1 MYRIIRLFSGLI
13 IATLL
18 SCNKSYVSSEKPVVF
33 VSILPQKYFVEKI
46 IKDLANI
53 EVLVPPGSSPHIYEP
68 KPSQMTLLSKASIYF
83 ATGIELEYAWLP
95 KIKKINPKLKIIQTD
110 KNIDKILS
118 ENSIPKHPEVP
129 HKHDH
134 INNHHSHHG
143 TDPHIWLSPELVK
156 KQSDIIT
163 KAFIEYDSTWR
174 DTVLK
179 NNKSFQSELR
189 ELQDTIKHLLSEC
202 EDGKPFLVFHPSW
215 GYFAREFNL
224 VQVPVEVQGKEPG
237 PKELGKVLKFAKNNN
252 IKTIFVQP
260 GFSKKSAG
268 IIAKELNG
276 IVLTADPLSLNW
288 SQNLINLAKAI
299 KYD

>member
-1 MYRIIRLFSGLI
+1 MYRIVRLFSGLFI
-13 IATLL
+13 VALIC
-18 SCNKSYVSSEKPVVF
+18 CNKSYVSSEKPVIF
-33 VSILPQKYFVEKI
+33 VSIQPQKYFVEKI
-46 IKDLANI
+46 IKDLVNI
-53 EVLVPPGSSPHIYEP
+53 EVLDPKGSSPHTYEP
-68 KPSQMTLLSKASIYF
+68 RPSQMALLSKASIYF
-83 ATGIELEYAWLP
+83 ATGIELEHAWLP
-95 KIKKINPKLKIIQTD
+95 KIKKINPNLKIIQTD
-110 KNIDKILS
+110 RNIEKIVSLNNNPHNHELS
-118 ENSIPKHPEVP
+118 HNHESS
-129 HKHDH
+129 
-134 INNHHSHHG
+134 NNHHSHHG
-143 TDPHIWLSPELVK
+143 PDPHIWLSPELVK
-156 KQSDIIT
+156 KQADIIT
-163 KAFIEYDSTWR
+163 ESFIDYDSTWR

-237 PKELGKVLKFAKNNN
+237 PKELGKVLKFAKEKN

-260 GFSKKSAG
+260 GFSDKSAG
-268 IIAKELNG
+268 IVAKELNG

-299 KYD
+299 KK